1 MTTKKEVA
9 PTPAPDYERY
19 IRLVNGERKIYGL
32 KSVTAEMR
40 GAMPASKHFVWP
52 REGRTE
58 APDWEPSSRCG
69 NGLHFL
75 AWGEGGIDKLHIADD
90 AIFIVADLHYEE
102 GFVCLDDKVKVR
114 SATVLFAG
122 DRYEA
127 AAFLMERGA
136 LSVPYGRATAGDR
149 GTATAGYRGTATAG
163 DRGTATA
170 GYRGTAT
177 AGDRGTATAGY
188 RGTATAGYRGTA
200 TAGENGTA
208 TAGAEGTATAGDAG
222 TATAGYR
229 GTATAGDRGTA
240 TAGYRG
246 TATAGYRGTATAGYR
261 GTATA
266 GAEGTATAGAEGTA
280 TAGENGI
287 LIVKWWD
294 NSTNRY
300 RVTVGYVGEGG
311 VKPYHLYGCT
321 DDGTIV
327 KRGKV
332 PDDKL
337 TPEQIKVRDAA

>member
-163 DRGTATA
+163 
-170 GYRGTAT
+170 YP
-177 AGDRGTATAGY
+177 
-188 RGTATAGYRGTA
+188 GTA

-208 TAGAEGTATAGDAG
+208 TAGAEGTATAGDA
-222 TATAGYR
+222 
-229 GTATAGDRGTA
+229 
-240 TAGYRG
+240 
-246 TATAGYRGTATAGYR
+246 
-261 GTATA
+261 
-266 GAEGTATAGAEGTA
+266 GTA